1 MGKQATRPA
10 RLTSVPSI
18 TSTPSSQRRPA
29 SLPSGSFPSSSNPC
43 PDRSNGSLQ
52 GSIQQ
57 DMPTSFP
64 FLAIEYFSPLD
75 LAFSWGG
82 GSLGRDIVAGMRLD
96 GNSSFINIS
105 SFVALAIIPR
115 ESHTEGEIG
124 YQVMLTSHVFTFARS
139 ITTENRSI

>member
-1 MGKQATRPA
+1 
-10 RLTSVPSI
+10 
-18 TSTPSSQRRPA
+18 
-29 SLPSGSFPSSSNPC
+29 
-43 PDRSNGSLQ
+43 
-52 GSIQQ
+52 
-57 DMPTSFP
+57 MPTSFP

-75 LAFSWGG
+75 FAFSWGG

-124 YQVMLTSHVFTFARS
+124 HQVMLTLHVFTFARS
-139 ITTENRSI
+139 ITTEKRSIWYPQPCHSFQSLFNLFPNPVTLSNTFKLVPP